1 MIQID
6 ELRYCPKVLIAL
18 LLYFRFSGRMGEE
31 DKFCLKWND
40 FQDNIAR
47 AHRDLRTDRF
57 AGDGQYF
64 SKTDSR
70 DFHDVSLVC
79 GGETFKAHRV
89 ILAACSTAFREMI
102 RSGFVINCNFSLTDL

>member
-1 MIQID
+1 
-6 ELRYCPKVLIAL
+6 
-18 LLYFRFSGRMGEE
+18 MGEE

-57 AGDGQYF
+57 SCDDQCF
-64 SKTDSR
+64 LNFDNFR

-102 RSGFVINCNFSLTDL
+102 RSGFVS